1 MVESYLFWNAA
12 MCACALPLGGK
23 LAGLPC
29 PGRAQ
34 LSAASVLS
42 AALSLVPLYASA
54 WSPLAL
60 LGLPGS
66 VLLCFSRHGIPACI
80 RCALMTLCASLLTG
94 GAMGALMSSGM
105 AAAPA
110 GGLSIG
116 LSLSAYLL
124 ISLLPSALCDV
135 RQVELEVEERAVIL
149 PAMLDSGNLMRD
161 PITGLPV
168 VVIPRRA
175 AQTLFPDA
183 EDLTELRT
191 LPLGFRLLNV
201 RTAAGSGLL
210 PMFRPDRCRI
220 YLNGRSCEAELLVAV
235 AGREYGGVQALVPM
249 SALPAW
255 ALSTE

>member
-29 PGRAQ
+29 PGRIR
-34 LSAASVLS
+34 LSAATVMNAVLSVL
-42 AALSLVPLYASA
+42 PLYASA
-54 WSPLAL
+54 WSPAAL

-66 VLLCFSRHGIPACI
+66 VFLCFRQHGVPACI
-80 RCALMTLCASLLTG
+80 RCTLMTLCASLLTG
-94 GAMGALMSSGM
+94 GAMTALMNAGV
-105 AAAPA
+105 AAVPA
-110 GGLSIG
+110 GGISIG
-116 LSLSAYLL
+116 LSLGAYLL
-124 ISLLPSALCDV
+124 MTLLPSALCDV

-168 VVIPRRA
+168 LVIPRRA

-183 EDLTELRT
+183 EDLTELAS